1 MYFYPG
7 SSGIGG
13 EFGEVDDFTSVEVLR
28 QALAE
33 GMTHI
38 DTAPWYGAGKAETI
52 IGKVKMCHLYLFP
65 GLTGIHSLI
74 RVAIGSLKK
83 YQTCT
88 DTTSY
93 DVYTREKL
101 LAWCRVLKI
110 VETMKFQYF
119 QYGTY
124 KRSK

>member
-1 MYFYPG
+1 MSSVILLYYYVWHTLMYFYPG

-65 GLTGIHSLI
+65 KMFTAIVWYIGLYIF
-74 RVAIGSLKK
+74 
-83 YQTCT
+83 
-88 DTTSY
+88 
-93 DVYTREKL
+93 KL
-101 LAWCRVLKI
+101 
-110 VETMKFQYF
+110 
-119 QYGTY
+119 
-124 KRSK
+124 